1 MTRLQ
6 PKPDPDRQLARLPDG
21 PLCAHLAQ
29 QAFDAAL
36 DLLAQVGALRPFGIV
51 LAETHFRKV
60 FTFGGLPMCALP
72 PALRTNP
79 DLLARYMG
87 EYRDLATACSVRS
100 EGDAVP
106 PGRVPEAG
114 SWVQQPK
121 SRAVFFDAEE
131 GRARFSWQDRKQL
144 DLKGKPEACRTCD
157 LVAMCEGVWRGYLE
171 IWGDQDCRPIRLG
184 DTALGG

>member
-1 MTRLQ
+1 MVPYLI
-6 PKPDPDRQLARLPDG
+6 KA
-21 PLCAHLAQ
+21 
-29 QAFDAAL
+29 
-36 DLLAQVGALRPFGIV
+36 IV